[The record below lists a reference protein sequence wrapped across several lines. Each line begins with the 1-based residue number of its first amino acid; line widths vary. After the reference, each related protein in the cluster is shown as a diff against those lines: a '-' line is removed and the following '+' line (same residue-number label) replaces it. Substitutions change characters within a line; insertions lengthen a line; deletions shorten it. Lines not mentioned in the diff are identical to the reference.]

1 MHYGL
6 AELAVTTGGRTKYCY
21 HLFKHCNVDAKM
33 PEEQDRLGKL
43 DKSALKTIA
52 VGSGRWKSSGTGLD
66 RWSRPL
72 NKRAKSW
79 IWPWV
84 KDRERIWG
92 YWILLAWE
100 QSYIVGNARKE
111 IKLHFLTA
119 PILSRDA
126 VWTIVIDE
134 LASILKVN
142 IRKFIYGD
150 NPGGG
155 VCRI

>member
-21 HLFKHCNVDAKM
+21 HLFKHCNVDAKV
-33 PEEQDRLGKL
+33 PAEQDRLGKL

-84 KDRERIWG
+84 KDQEHRRMWV
-92 YWILLAWE
+92 LNSPAWE

-119 PILSRDA
+119 PIL
-126 VWTIVIDE
+126 TIVIDE

-150 NPGGG
+150 NLGGG